1 MNIAAFVGLSALA
14 VKADIPTCGTL
25 DTLGCRLLSSLSDL
39 ASELIDQ
46 SAEDVNGM
54 QFQWH
59 LRGVESCGTHDTA
72 SECIFWENW
81 AGSVFDEVDTNNDDV
96 VDTLE
101 KLAYSA
107 GVEQELAIGDEITEA
122 ENEDGIIPGVESRVD
137 FVKAFKAHMLAEAFL
152 AADIDGDFVLSLDEM
167 RVLTGDDSVQVQT
180 RSSVP
185 GIDQIPVREIVTG
198 LYALP
203 TAHLYNVLL
212 PAFHGNNAVIGL
224 SKQRRRFFFFIA
236 CIWLC
241 TLAVASVATIA
252 AETIKGSSPCEFA
265 AGSTL
270 GQLERL
276 ETGCSD

>member
-1 MNIAAFVGLSALA
+1 MNVAALVGLSTLA
-14 VKADIPTCGTL
+14 VNAEIPTCGTL
-25 DTLGCRLLSSLSDL
+25 DNLGCRLLSSLSDV
-39 ASELIDQ
+39 ASHFEDQ
-46 SAEDVNGM
+46 SIEDVNAL
-54 QFQWH
+54 QFQWY
-59 LRGVESCGTHDTA
+59 LTGVESCGAHDAAT
-72 SECIFWENW
+72 ECIFWESW
-81 AGSVFDEVDTNNDDV
+81 ASSVFDEVDTNNDGV
-96 VDTLE
+96 IDTLE

-107 GVEQELAIGDEITEA
+107 SVEQELAIGDQITEA
-122 ENEDGIIPGVESRVD
+122 ENEDGITPGVESRVD

-167 RVLTGDDSVQVQT
+167 RVLAGDDSVQVQT

-185 GIDQIPVREIVTG
+185 GIDQIPVKEIVTG

-212 PAFHGNNAVIGL
+212 PAIHGNNVVVGL
-224 SKQRRRFFFFIA
+224 TKQRRRLFFTLA

-265 AGSTL
+265 PGTRL

-276 ETGCSD
+276 ETGCSH